1 MSFDYDDPIFL
12 KCRNVKKEIQ
22 NNKYKFNISHED
34 LPDIPEEASE
44 ELIEFIAEN
53 FRFISLTDQRDLLSY
68 MLFVMNDE
76 SFEDLVAALSNAGD
90 VDIDELFPI
99 C

>member
-1 MSFDYDDPIFL
+1 MTDEFDSIFK
-12 KCRNVKKEIQ
+12 KCRNVKSEIKDM
-22 NNKYKFNISHED
+22 KYRFNISSDD
-34 LPDIPEEASE
+34 LPDVPEEASE

-68 MLFVMNDE
+68 FLFVLKSE
-76 SFEDLVAALSNAGD
+76 SFEDLVGELSSVEGID
-90 VDIDELFPI
+90 LDELLPF

>member
-1 MSFDYDDPIFL
+1 MSFDYDESVFL
-12 KCRNVKKEIQ
+12 KCRNIKREIQ
-22 NNKYKFNISHED
+22 EKKYKFNISYDD

-44 ELIEFIAEN
+44 ELIMFISEN

-68 MLFVMNDE
+68 MLFVLDEE
-76 SFEDLVAALSNAGD
+76 SFEDLTNALAGTEGI
-90 VDIDELFPI
+90 DIDELFPY

>member
-1 MSFDYDDPIFL
+1 MSFDYDDPIFS
-12 KCRNVKKEIQ
+12 KCRGVKKEIQ
-22 NNKYKFNISHED
+22 DNKYKFNISYED
-34 LPDIPEEASE
+34 LPDIPEDAGM

-68 MLFVMNDE
+68 MLFVMNRE
-76 SFEDLVAALSNAGD
+76 SFEDLVVALGDAGD